1 MGKEAL
7 EKSPIILLEN
17 LAHQTEEQ
25 WEQNWQDP
33 KFTIHFPKTA
43 AEIVSS
49 DQWGI
54 LTDEN
59 RKVMVERAT
68 ITFMRL
74 SWKLGEQ
81 GSIAGSTLLL
91 DKNLDLKHTHK
102 RKEDSGLESTGE
114 SLMRCNIGSF
124 ILLGK
129 SLNDKEWIN
138 NIVSESY
145 QQLNNGKQNNFR
157 QHILRLTTKDSF
169 FRNWVKAH
177 SLDNQNG
184 FEWNR
189 ETARLF
195 LQLRSKSDRSL
206 PLEFEQDLTIY
217 PLEVVD
223 EFVGHA
229 LKYVNG
235 PRTIGKRA
243 SSKHASP
250 SVFITRIKE
259 LDESGYFDGSSLS
272 LQVQG
277 KIKDLKALI
286 ANKPA

>member
-1 MGKEAL
+1 MRKEAL

-17 LAHQTEEQ
+17 LVHQTEEQ
-25 WEQNWQDP
+25 WEQNWQDL
-33 KFTIHFPKTA
+33 KFTIHFPKTVA
-43 AEIVSS
+43 GIVSS
-49 DQWGI
+49 EQWGI

-59 RKVMVERAT
+59 RKMMVERAT

-81 GSIAGSTLLL
+81 GYVAGSALLL
-91 DKNLDLKHTHK
+91 DKNLDLKRTYK
-102 RKEDSGLESTGE
+102 REEGAGLESTGE
-114 SLMRCNIGSF
+114 NLMGCNIGSLF
-124 ILLGK
+124 FWGK

-145 QQLNNGKQNNFR
+145 QQLNSGKQNNFR
-157 QHILRLTTKDSF
+157 QHILRLTMKDSF

-177 SLDNQNG
+177 SLDNQND
-184 FEWNR
+184 FEWSR

-195 LQLRSKSDRSL
+195 LQLCSKSDRSL
-206 PLEFEQDLTIY
+206 PLAFAQDLTIY

-235 PRTIGKRA
+235 TRTIGKKA
-243 SSKHASP
+243 GSKHASP

-259 LDESGYFDGSSLS
+259 LYESGYFDGSSLS

-277 KIKDLKALI
+277 KIEGLKALI